1 MSKYE
6 TIANEILTE
15 SSFLDLII
23 TTSQYQDCKETL
35 ISKLKKYDKGNKNY
49 GKR

>member
-6 TIANEILTE
+6 TIANEILIE
-15 SSFLDLII
+15 SSFLDLIN
-23 TTSQYQDCKETL
+23 TKLEYQDCKET
-35 ISKLKKYDKGNKNY
+35 IINKLKKYDKGNKNY